1 MHEHL
6 PAIMARLDH
15 VARRVELLRAGLHQK
30 NLRRAVES
38 GALIRVRNGTYA
50 DALAPREVVR
60 ASRVGG
66 VLAGASAAALHGL
79 WTPHEFVLTVSVFPN
94 AQRLRDPDDANRPL
108 ADAAVVVLRDAH
120 HLTTDERLVASPA
133 TVAVQAV
140 RHGDPRTALA
150 TIDSALRLPPGERP
164 QLAEIAARLPRRLR
178 YLVGWADPRAESGT
192 ESALRYELR
201 KAGLRFECQV
211 WLTSTIRV
219 DFVVEGSLVVEC
231 TSKEHH
237 GSPEQDN
244 KDRARITTII
254 GLGYVVMEFTYQQ
267 VFFDLPRVWQALVQG
282 LLLRHSALP
291 HVQAPLQIRE

>member
-1 MHEHL
+1 M
-6 PAIMARLDH
+6 
-15 VARRVELLRAGLHQK
+15 
-30 NLRRAVES
+30 
-38 GALIRVRNGTYA
+38 
-50 DALAPREVVR
+50 
-60 ASRVGG
+60 
-66 VLAGASAAALHGL
+66 
-79 WTPHEFVLTVSVFPN
+79 
-94 AQRLRDPDDANRPL
+94 
-108 ADAAVVVLRDAH
+108 
-120 HLTTDERLVASPA
+120 
-133 TVAVQAV
+133 
-140 RHGDPRTALA
+140 
-150 TIDSALRLPPGERP
+150 
-164 QLAEIAARLPRRLR
+164 
-178 YLVGWADPRAESGT
+178 
-192 ESALRYELR
+192 
-201 KAGLRFECQV
+201 